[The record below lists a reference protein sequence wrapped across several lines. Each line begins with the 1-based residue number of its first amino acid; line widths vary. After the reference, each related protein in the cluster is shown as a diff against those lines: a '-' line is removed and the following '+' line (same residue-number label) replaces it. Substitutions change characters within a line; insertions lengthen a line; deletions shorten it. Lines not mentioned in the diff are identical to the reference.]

1 MHDAAD
7 DAPIVRSFD
16 PSHIRRQTRL
26 DPPPLLIAQPKKV
39 LAHHPDP
46 QANQIR
52 MESGLSC
59 RSSKINEF

>member
-16 PSHIRRQTRL
+16 PSYIRRQTRL

-46 QANQIR
+46 PNESDPHGIR
-52 MESGLSC
+52 IVSPQQQ
-59 RSSKINEF
+59 N